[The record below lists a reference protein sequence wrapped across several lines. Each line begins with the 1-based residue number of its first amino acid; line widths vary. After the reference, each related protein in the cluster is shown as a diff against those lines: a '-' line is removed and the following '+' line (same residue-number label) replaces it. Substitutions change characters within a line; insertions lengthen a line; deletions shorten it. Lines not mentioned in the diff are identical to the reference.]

1 VLIIDLVVMIGL
13 PVCCLCYQL
22 SVSVLPIHITS
33 RTAALSMEKKS
44 SKRFSRI
51 FFPTVETINN
61 GRGSSSPCLLINV
74 NRA

>member
-33 RTAALSMEKKS
+33 RTAALSMEKNPPKG
-44 SKRFSRI
+44 FLEF
-51 FFPTVETINN
+51 FFPRLKPLTMEGEV
-61 GRGSSSPCLLINV
+61 PV
-74 NRA
+74 HAY